1 MTDNF
6 FVIFTCDCRENIF
19 SFMLLKAT
27 LHHLRL
33 PLSHSVSNTP
43 SPLFTPLRFFR
54 TFYLLFTYEYLLF
67 FVDMCIVCIY
77 IFICVYII
85 CIYVYTHIYTATYL
99 QECSRLNIRYHCVIS
114 DIVDKY

>member
-1 MTDNF
+1 MAKEMTDDF

-27 LHHLRL
+27 LNHLRL

-67 FVDMCIVCIY
+67 FV
-77 IFICVYII
+77 
-85 CIYVYTHIYTATYL
+85 
-99 QECSRLNIRYHCVIS
+99 
-114 DIVDKY
+114 